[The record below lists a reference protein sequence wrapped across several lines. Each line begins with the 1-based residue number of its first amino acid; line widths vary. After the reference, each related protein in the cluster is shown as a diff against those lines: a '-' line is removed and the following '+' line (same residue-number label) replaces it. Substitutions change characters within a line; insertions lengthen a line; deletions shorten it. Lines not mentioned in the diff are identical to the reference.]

1 MKVVHRYP
9 RAINLAVVVG
19 LVAVIVIRHIDG
31 ATCPKHGV
39 VLYRDGLFSGRRYCP
54 VGTCSHEST
63 REYRQSL
70 RQELSDQF

>member
-1 MKVVHRYP
+1 MVVLQ
-9 RAINLAVVVG
+9 NNQKLSLLMLGGVMV
-19 LVAVIVIRHIDG
+19 VIVIRHLD
-31 ATCPKHGV
+31 AQTCPKHNV

-70 RQELSDQF
+70 RQELSDQY